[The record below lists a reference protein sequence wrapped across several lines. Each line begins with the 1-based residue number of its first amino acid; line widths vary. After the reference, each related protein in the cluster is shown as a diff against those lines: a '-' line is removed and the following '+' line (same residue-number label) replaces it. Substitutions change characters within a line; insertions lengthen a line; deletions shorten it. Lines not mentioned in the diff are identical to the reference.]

1 MVLMYKRILLKI
13 SGEQLAGKHG
23 TGIDIG
29 IASILASNIEKTLHK
44 TNCQII
50 IVIGAGNIMRGKDVA
65 GEGVKRVTA
74 DHMGM
79 LGTMIN
85 ALALTDIFE
94 SKNIPTRCMSNIYAQ
109 QVAEPF
115 VHRLANKHLDRGRV
129 VIIAGGI
136 GRPYITTDTA
146 AVSLALEL
154 DCEAVLKA
162 TKVDGV
168 YDKDPNIFKDAIR
181 FTNLSYKEALSNTNI
196 QVMDKAALGLAM
208 DHKMNVIVFDS
219 FGIDNLLKVVQGKII
234 GTKIG

>member
-1 MVLMYKRILLKI
+1 M
-13 SGEQLAGKHG
+13 
-23 TGIDIG
+23 
-29 IASILASNIEKTLHK
+29 
-44 TNCQII
+44 
-50 IVIGAGNIMRGKDVA
+50 
-65 GEGVKRVTA
+65 
-74 DHMGM
+74 
-79 LGTMIN
+79 
-85 ALALTDIFE
+85 
-94 SKNIPTRCMSNIYAQ
+94 
-109 QVAEPF
+109 
-115 VHRLANKHLDRGRV
+115 

>member
-74 DHMGM
+74 DHLGM

>member
-1 MVLMYKRILLKI
+1 MYKRILLKI

-168 YDKDPNIFKDAIR
+168 YDKDPNKFKDAIR